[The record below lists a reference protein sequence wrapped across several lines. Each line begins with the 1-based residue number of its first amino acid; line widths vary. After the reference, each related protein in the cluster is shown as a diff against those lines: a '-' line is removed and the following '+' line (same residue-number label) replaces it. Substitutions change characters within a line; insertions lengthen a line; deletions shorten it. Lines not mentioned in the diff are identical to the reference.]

1 MLATAQRVGY
11 RFQEVSSCQC
21 KFLEALLPQKQP
33 IRFSQLN
40 KSRFE
45 KADILEITVKY
56 LMTTQQEERRAFQMG
71 FNTCHQEILKLVQE
85 LTQANKEQDGSNEE
99 AMVQGEE
106 DEATLEEAPSKPS
119 ISNTTSSGADLD
131 LVKQLCSRLTALGEQ
146 LAAEQQAHAQR
157 TASLTNLV
165 LELSEIKSRSAS
177 ITSDHSGEVTPTSL
191 GHREH
196 GQSPSIEDLLQLDG
210 MRLYESDEEPSPLML
225 KQYFSRQ
232 QGSPSTTAS
241 GSSGVIKH
249 TSNYHPQE
257 GGQVKQ
263 ATSGTHWPMT
273 TSGNLPNN
281 PASMLLEGHHLA
293 PSYHQRSSS
302 LSTGKSTSSSSSSAS
317 SSSSSSSSTS
327 STSVAISPSATSFF
341 KPGQPTAVDPSLIN
355 FTQSPF
361 FTELNMS
368 GGNERNSG
376 AMSNY
381 EAIWRPWGF
390 NA

>member
-1 MLATAQRVGY
+1 
-11 RFQEVSSCQC
+11 
-21 KFLEALLPQKQP
+21 
-33 IRFSQLN
+33 
-40 KSRFE
+40 
-45 KADILEITVKY
+45 
-56 LMTTQQEERRAFQMG
+56 MTIQQEERRAFQQG
-71 FNTCHQEILKLVQE
+71 FNTCHQEVLKLVQE
-85 LTQANKEQDGSNEE
+85 LTQNKEEDGSKEE

-106 DEATLEEAPSKPS
+106 EDVTLEEVPAPKSS
-119 ISNTTSSGADLD
+119 SNNSTSGADLNM
-131 LVKQLCSRLTALGEQ
+131 VKQLCSRLTLLGEQ
-146 LAAEQQAHAQR
+146 ISAEQQAHAQR

-165 LELSEIKSRSAS
+165 LELSELKSRSAS

-191 GHREH
+191 GQREH
-196 GQSPSIEDLLQLDG
+196 LAQSPSIEDLLQLDG
-210 MRLYESDEEPSPLML
+210 MRLSDDEPSPLIM

-232 QGSPSTTAS
+232 SSTSKTPSTS
-241 GSSGVIKH
+241 GSTSGVIKH

-257 GGQVKQ
+257 GSGGQVK
-263 ATSGTHWPMT
+263 TSEGHWAGSNVQ
-273 TSGNLPNN
+273 SGN
-281 PASMLLEGHHLA
+281 AQAMLTEGNLLQAYHH
-293 PSYHQRSSS
+293 RSSS
-302 LSTGKSTSSSSSSAS
+302 LSTAKSTSSSA

-327 STSVAISPSATSFF
+327 STSATGPSATSFF
-341 KPGQPTAVDPSLIN
+341 KPGQPVQVDPSLCN